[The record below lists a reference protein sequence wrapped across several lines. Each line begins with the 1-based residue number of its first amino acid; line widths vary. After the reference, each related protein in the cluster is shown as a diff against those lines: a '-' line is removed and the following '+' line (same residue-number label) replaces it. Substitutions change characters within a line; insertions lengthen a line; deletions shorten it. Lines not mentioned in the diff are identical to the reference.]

1 MILKRVKDDFN
12 ALPGWARIIFVG
24 GMLASIIKWFPIIE
38 LLELFL
44 LIVVIP
50 LGFLTF
56 VGLISKETSNTIVST
71 WTMVCNLLRKE
82 IKEASQANE
91 EPTTN
96 QTETAKEVITNKEVE
111 A

>member
-71 WTMVCNLLRKE
+71 WTMVCSLLRKE
-82 IKEASQANE
+82 IKEAGQ
-91 EPTTN
+91 PTSN
-96 QTETAKEVITNKEVE
+96 QTETAEEEVATNTEVE

>member
-1 MILKRVKDDFN
+1 MLTRIKDDFN
-12 ALPGWARIIFVG
+12 NLPGWAR
-24 GMLASIIKWFPIIE
+24 MLFMAGIAASIIKWFPIVE

-71 WTMVCNLLRKE
+71 WTLVCDLLRKE
-82 IKEASQANE
+82 VREATTDNTEETNNE
-91 EPTTN
+91 ETT
-96 QTETAKEVITNKEVE
+96 EG
-111 A
+111 

>member
-56 VGLISKETSNTIVST
+56 VGVISKETSNTIVST

-82 IKEASQANE
+82 IKEAGRPTSNQNGTDE
-91 EPTTN
+91 EVTTS
-96 QTETAKEVITNKEVE
+96 TEVE